1 MVGGDLAEKNASETG
16 RKVRP
21 RGIAIVAM
29 LQIIV
34 GFLAFAYDVY
44 SVSIF
49 STHFVPG
56 GGAGIAQL
64 LITFGLIIAGIF
76 SLVLGYGIWEGWH
89 WTWLTVIILDA
100 LGLAY
105 ALLSLTEE
113 LSIMIMTVLSLNSFA
128 STFGY
133 VLPVVAVCSVELWYF
148 TRKRTRL
155 FFPGNQV
162 NSDDGFGSR
171 KFGTFKM

>member
-1 MVGGDLAEKNASETG
+1 MVGDDLAKKNASETG
-16 RKVRP
+16 KKVRP
-21 RGIAIVAM
+21 RGIEIVAM

-44 SVSIF
+44 SVGIF
-49 STHFVPG
+49 STRFVPG
-56 GGAGIAQL
+56 GGAGIAQV

-76 SLVLGYGIWEGWH
+76 SLGYGILEGWH

-105 ALLSLTEE
+105 VLLTLTEE
-113 LSIMIMTVLSLNSFA
+113 LSRMIMIMTAPSFNSFA

-133 VLPVVAVCSVELWYF
+133 LLPVVAVCSTELWYF
-148 TRKRTRL
+148 TRKRTKLYFYRR
-155 FFPGNQV
+155 
-162 NSDDGFGSR
+162 SS
-171 KFGTFKM
+171 

>member
-1 MVGGDLAEKNASETG
+1 MVGDDLTEKNASEIG

-21 RGIAIVAM
+21 RGIEIVAL

-44 SVSIF
+44 SVGIF

-56 GGAGIAQL
+56 GGAGIAQVF
-64 LITFGLIIAGIF
+64 ITFGLIIAGIF
-76 SLVLGYGIWEGWH
+76 SLVLGYGILEGWH

-105 ALLSLTEE
+105 VLLTLTEE
-113 LSIMIMTVLSLNSFA
+113 LSGMMMTASSFNNFT

-133 VLPVVAVCSVELWYF
+133 LLPVVAVCSIELWYF

-155 FFPGNQV
+155 YF
-162 NSDDGFGSR
+162 SR
-171 KFGTFKM
+171 RSG